1 MASTTVFPQHYGIVV
16 CLSQLQC
23 KGVCTALLLRPWRVA
38 AIASFMPYVSIQCR
52 VITYLI
58 SPCSD
63 LLMVETIEYDMLI
76 CGSGLAGL
84 RAAIAAAKTA
94 PSLKIAIV
102 SKLQVMRSHS
112 VSAEGGTAA
121 VIFED
126 EGDTIES
133 HVYDT
138 VKGSD
143 FLADQDV
150 AERLCVE
157 MPREI
162 HQLDHWGMP
171 WSRRKDGRIDQR
183 NFGGYSFPRATFASD
198 KVGFFEMQTLY
209 DTCQKFDNISYL
221 NEWFATSIVHDGK
234 KFVGIT
240 AIEIGSGTFYS
251 IKAKSLVIAT
261 GGAGRMYSF
270 STYALSSTPDG
281 LDMGLRAGMALKDME
296 FVQFHPTGI
305 LPSGILITEGA
316 RGEGGYLLN
325 NRGERF
331 MKRYAAS
338 KMELA
343 PRDIVSRS
351 VMTEIKEGR
360 GFKHETGV
368 ECMKLDLRHIGDER
382 IKEKLGGI
390 REISIKFSGVDPAA
404 DLLDIRPVCHYM
416 MGGLHTN
423 IDGATEIQGVW
434 AAGEAACNSVHGSN
448 RLGANSTSECI
459 VWGRITGE
467 QAARYA
473 LEQSSASRPPWPHHL
488 VAAEEKRIYDEIFR
502 GGGHV
507 NPYEIRQKLTDT
519 LNEKAYVYRS
529 GQSLVEGLRIIRD
542 LRKQAWKH
550 VDDKASEYNTNFVNV
565 MEIDSMFRVAEIV
578 LVGAINRKESR
589 GAHARIDYPKRDD
602 ENFLHHTLAYYDLEG
617 PIMKTHPVTITKYK
631 PVERKY

>member
-1 MASTTVFPQHYGIVV
+1 MVDSLDFD
-16 CLSQLQC
+16 
-23 KGVCTALLLRPWRVA
+23 
-38 AIASFMPYVSIQCR
+38 
-52 VITYLI
+52 LI
-58 SPCSD
+58 
-63 LLMVETIEYDMLI
+63 I

-84 RAAIAAAKTA
+84 RAAIAAAKKG
-94 PSLKIAIV
+94 PHLKIGVV
-102 SKLQVMRSHS
+102 SKVQVMRSHS

-121 VIFED
+121 VLFED

-150 AERLCVE
+150 AERLCVD
-157 MPREI
+157 MPKEI

-171 WSRRKDGRIDQR
+171 WSRRPDGRIDQR
-183 NFGGYSFPRATFASD
+183 NFGGYSFPRATYASD

-209 DTCQKFDNISYL
+209 DTCQKFENIEYL

-234 KFVGIT
+234 RFMGLT
-240 AIEIGSGTFYS
+240 AIELSTGTFYT
-251 IKAKSLVIAT
+251 IKGKALIIAT
-261 GGAGRMYSF
+261 GGAGRLYSF

-281 LDMGLRAGMALKDME
+281 LDMGYRAGMALKDME

-305 LPSGILITEGA
+305 MPSGILITEGA

-325 NRGERF
+325 NKGERF
-331 MKRYAAS
+331 MKKYAES

-351 VMTEIKEGR
+351 IMTEIQEGN

-368 ECMKLDLRHIGDER
+368 DCMKLDLRHIGDEK

-390 REISIKFSGVDPAA
+390 REISIKFSDVDPAK

-416 MGGLHTN
+416 MGGIHTD

-459 VWGRITGE
+459 VWGKITGE
-467 QAARYA
+467 QAVDYI
-473 LEQSSASRPPWPHHL
+473 QNNPHSNPWPHHL
-488 VAAEEKRIYDEIFR
+488 VAAEEKRIYDGIFR
-502 GGGHV
+502 GNGDV
-507 NPYEIRQKLTDT
+507 NPYEIRQQLTDT
-519 LNEKAYVYRS
+519 MNEKAYVYRNETD
-529 GQSLVEGLRIIRD
+529 LVDGLKKIRE
-542 LRKQAWKH
+542 LKTQTWKH
-550 VDDKASEYNTNFVNV
+550 VDDKAKEYNTNFSNV
-565 MEIDSMFRVAEIV
+565 MELDSMFRVAEIM
-578 LVGAINRKESR
+578 LLGAINRKESR
-589 GAHARIDYPKRDD
+589 GAHARTDYPKRDD
-602 ENFLHHTLAYYDLEG
+602 ANFLHHTLAYYDPIE
-617 PIMKTHPVTITKYK
+617 PIMKTHPVTITNYQ

>member
-1 MASTTVFPQHYGIVV
+1 MVD
-16 CLSQLQC
+16 
-23 KGVCTALLLRPWRVA
+23 
-38 AIASFMPYVSIQCR
+38 SIDFD
-52 VITYLI
+52 LI
-58 SPCSD
+58 
-63 LLMVETIEYDMLI
+63 I

-84 RAAIAAAKTA
+84 RAAIAAAKKG
-94 PSLKIAIV
+94 PNLKIGIV

-121 VIFED
+121 VLFED

-157 MPREI
+157 MPQEV
-162 HQLDHWGMP
+162 HQLEHWGMP
-171 WSRRKDGRIDQR
+171 WSRREDRRIDQR
-183 NFGGYSFPRATFASD
+183 NFGGYSFPRATYASD

-209 DTCQKFDNISYL
+209 DTCQKFENIEYL
-221 NEWFATSIVHDGK
+221 NEWFATSIVHDNK
-234 KFVGIT
+234 KFMGLT
-240 AIEIGSGTFYS
+240 AIELSSGTFYT
-251 IKAKSLVIAT
+251 IRGKALIIAT
-261 GGAGRMYSF
+261 GGAGRLYSF

-325 NRGERF
+325 SKGERF
-331 MKRYAAS
+331 MKKYAAS

-351 VMTEIKEGR
+351 IMTEILEGR

-368 ECMKLDLRHIGDER
+368 DCMKLDLRHIGDEK

-390 REISIKFSGVDPAA
+390 REISIKFSGIDPAQE
-404 DLLDIRPVCHYM
+404 LLDIRPVCHYM
-416 MGGLHTN
+416 MGGIHTD

-459 VWGRITGE
+459 VWGKITGE
-467 QAARYA
+467 LAVDYINKNI
-473 LEQSSASRPPWPHHL
+473 SSNPWPHHL
-488 VAAEEKRIYDEIFR
+488 VSLEEKRIFDGIFR
-502 GGGHV
+502 GNGDA
-507 NPYEIRQKLTDT
+507 NPYEIRQELTDT
-519 LNEKAYVYRS
+519 MNEKAYVYRNEAD
-529 GQSLVEGLRIIRD
+529 LVEGLKKIRD
-542 LRKQAWKH
+542 LKKQTWKH
-550 VDDKASEYNTNFVNV
+550 VDDKAKEYNTNFSNV
-565 MEIDSMFRVAEIV
+565 MELDSMFRVAEIV
-578 LVGAINRKESR
+578 LLGAINRKESR
-589 GAHARIDYPKRDD
+589 GAHARTDYTKRDD
-602 ENFLHHTLAYYDLEG
+602 ANFLHHTLAYYDPNE
-617 PIMKTHPVTITKYK
+617 PIMKTHPVTITKYQ

>member
-1 MASTTVFPQHYGIVV
+1 MVD
-16 CLSQLQC
+16 
-23 KGVCTALLLRPWRVA
+23 
-38 AIASFMPYVSIQCR
+38 SIEFD
-52 VITYLI
+52 LI
-58 SPCSD
+58 
-63 LLMVETIEYDMLI
+63 I

-84 RAAIAAAKTA
+84 RAAIAAAKKG
-94 PSLKIAIV
+94 PHLKIGVV
-102 SKLQVMRSHS
+102 SKVQVMRSHS

-121 VIFED
+121 VLFEE

-133 HVYDT
+133 HIYDT

-157 MPREI
+157 MPKEI

-171 WSRRKDGRIDQR
+171 WSRRPDGRIDQR
-183 NFGGYSFPRATFASD
+183 NFGGYSFPRATYASD

-209 DTCQKFDNISYL
+209 DTCQKFENIEYL
-221 NEWFATSIVHDGK
+221 NEWFATSIIHDGK
-234 KFVGIT
+234 RFMGLT
-240 AIEIGSGTFYS
+240 AIELSSGTFYT
-251 IKAKSLVIAT
+251 IKGKALIIAT
-261 GGAGRMYSF
+261 GGAGRLYSF

-325 NRGERF
+325 NKGERF
-331 MKRYAAS
+331 MKTYAES

-351 VMTEIKEGR
+351 IMTEIEEGR

-368 ECMKLDLRHIGDER
+368 DCMKLDLRHLGDEK

-390 REISIKFSGVDPAA
+390 REISIKFSGIDPAK

-416 MGGLHTN
+416 MGGLHTD

-459 VWGRITGE
+459 VWGKITGE
-467 QAARYA
+467 QAVDYIQKNP
-473 LEQSSASRPPWPHHL
+473 QSNTWPHHL
-488 VAAEEKRIYDEIFR
+488 VAAEEKRIYDGIFR
-502 GGGHV
+502 GNGDV
-507 NPYEIRQKLTDT
+507 NPYEIRQELTDT
-519 LNEKAYVYRS
+519 MNEKAYVYKNETD
-529 GQSLVEGLRIIRD
+529 LVAGLKKIRE
-542 LRKQAWKH
+542 LKVKTWKH
-550 VDDKASEYNTNFVNV
+550 VDDKAKEYNTNFSNV
-565 MEIDSMFRVAEIV
+565 MELDSMFRVAEIV
-578 LVGAINRKESR
+578 LLGAINRKESR
-589 GAHARIDYPKRDD
+589 GAHARTDYPKRDD
-602 ENFLHHTLAYYDLEG
+602 ANFLHHTLVYYDPNE
-617 PIMKTHPVTITKYK
+617 PIMKTHPVTITKYQ